1 VNHKS
6 FFEVNYVRMSL
17 LRKLFLVNGFLGS
30 GKTTV
35 ITNACK
41 ILIKNQVRAGIIFN
55 DQGDQLVD
63 SLFGEG
69 EGVPSGQVING
80 CFCCN
85 YNQFMISIAN
95 LEKNFQPE
103 ILFAESVGSCTDLVA
118 TVIKPLQKSGSHV
131 DLVITVVAD
140 ATMLP
145 VLLKGSVIF
154 DKNVT
159 YIYHKQLEEADIILV
174 TKTDLL
180 PEGTLPGIKND
191 FIGRYP
197 DKQFLFIN
205 SFNNNDLEQWL
216 EMLANHNKST
226 KRKSLDIDY
235 DAYGAGEAALAW
247 FDQEL
252 EIKARE
258 KNAWEIAVSLI
269 NRIYSAINN
278 EKPGIGHLKFYLED
292 PESPLKI
299 SFTTMSRSIYSD
311 HLLPM
316 QKQTQKLLINARVQ
330 TSPELLE
337 TIITE
342 ATCWIKDLYQCDI
355 NAGDTRS
362 FQPGFPTPVHRIEH

>member
-1 VNHKS
+1 
-6 FFEVNYVRMSL
+6 
-17 LRKLFLVNGFLGS
+17 
-30 GKTTV
+30 
-35 ITNACK
+35 
-41 ILIKNQVRAGIIFN
+41 
-55 DQGDQLVD
+55 
-63 SLFGEG
+63 
-69 EGVPSGQVING
+69 
-80 CFCCN
+80 
-85 YNQFMISIAN
+85 
-95 LEKNFQPE
+95 
-103 ILFAESVGSCTDLVA
+103 
-118 TVIKPLQKSGSHV
+118 
-131 DLVITVVAD
+131 
-140 ATMLP
+140 LP

-154 DKNVT
+154 DRNVT

-180 PEGTLPGIKND
+180 PEGTLAGIKND

-197 DKQFLFIN
+197 DKQFLYIN
-205 SFNNNDLEQWL
+205 SFNDNDLEQWL

-278 EKPGIGHLKFYLED
+278 EKLGIGHLKFYLED
-292 PESPLKI
+292 PELPLKI

-311 HLLPM
+311 HLPSI

-330 TSPELLE
+330 TSPEQLE

-342 ATCWIKDLYQCDI
+342 ATSWIKDLYQCDI

>member
-1 VNHKS
+1 MGV
-6 FFEVNYVRMSL
+6 
-17 LRKLFLVNGFLGS
+17 LRKLYLVNGFLGS

-41 ILIKNQVRAGIIFN
+41 ILIKNQVRTGIVFN

-69 EGVPSGQVING
+69 EGVPSDQVVNG

-85 YNQFMISIAN
+85 YKQFMISIAN
-95 LEKNFQPE
+95 LEKEFQPE
-103 ILFAESVGSCTDLVA
+103 IIFAESVGSCTDLVA
-118 TVIKPLQKSGSHV
+118 TVIKPLQKSGSPV

-145 VLLKGSVIF
+145 VLLKGSLIF

-180 PEGTLPGIKND
+180 TEGTLTGIKKD
-191 FIGRYP
+191 FIARYP
-197 DKQFLFIN
+197 DKQFLYIN
-205 SFNNNDLEQWL
+205 SFKNNDLVQWL
-216 EMLANHNKST
+216 ETLVKYNTST
-226 KRKSLDIDY
+226 KRESLDIDY

-252 EIKARE
+252 EINSIKRNAR
-258 KNAWEIAVSLI
+258 EIAVILI
-269 NRIYSAINN
+269 NRIYSTIDN
-278 EKPGIGHLKFYLED
+278 EKLGIGHLKFFLED
-292 PESPLKI
+292 PELPLKI
-299 SFTTMSRSIYSD
+299 SFTALSRNIYSD
-311 HLLPM
+311 HLPPI
-316 QKQTQKLLINARVQ
+316 QKQTQKLLINARIQ
-330 TSPELLE
+330 TSPEHLE

-342 ATCWIKDLYQCDI
+342 ATSRIKDLYQCDI
-355 NAGDTRS
+355 HAGDTRS
-362 FQPGFPTPVHRIEH
+362 FQPGFPTPVHRIER